1 MTFTKEFYVGTA
13 VDDGAA
19 NNAFPQRGGG
29 GRGGDRRGRGPR
41 AGEGRVRFQARVS
54 NLFNHSQPR
63 AYSGVL
69 SSPFFG
75 QPTGFQGGR
84 TVTLSMNL
92 DF

>member
-1 MTFTKEFYVGTA
+1 MTFTKEFYVGSAEGRT
-13 VDDGAA
+13 GG
-19 NNAFPQRGGG
+19 NALAGPQRRG
-29 GRGGDRRGRGPR
+29 GRGPQQ
-41 AGEGRVRFQARVS
+41 GETRVRFQARVS

-75 QPTGFQGGR
+75 QPTGYEGGR
-84 TVTLSMNL
+84 TVSLSMNL